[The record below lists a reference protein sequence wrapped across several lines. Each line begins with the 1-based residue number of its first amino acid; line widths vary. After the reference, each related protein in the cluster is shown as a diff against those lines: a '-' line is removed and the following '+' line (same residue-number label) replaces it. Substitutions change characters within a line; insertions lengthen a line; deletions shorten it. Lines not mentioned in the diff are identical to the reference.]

1 MTGALSGVRVV
12 DFSRMY
18 AGPFCSMILRE
29 LGAEVIK
36 IEFRE
41 SGDACRTIPPI
52 TEGGEGYIF
61 SILNRGK
68 KSITLEMR
76 EGQGQQIARELLSKS
91 DVLLENFTP
100 GVMDRLN
107 LGWKDVSKLNPG
119 LIYASLSGFGQTGPN
134 AFRAAYDT
142 VAQAMGGLM
151 SVTGFPENPPTKCGP
166 AIADLSG
173 GAYTVIAILAALQH
187 RNSSGRGQRI
197 DISLQDCIWLIT
209 AVETVAPYV
218 LSGRSPGRIGNMH
231 PSIVPWNNYH
241 AKDGY
246 VVICIVTIGQW
257 QKLAEVI
264 GRKDLIEDA
273 DTLSLASRIQ
283 RREELDSIVADWV
296 KDRTVADIQRIMDEA
311 SLPCAPVMD
320 TEKLIND
327 PHILDRRMVVD
338 VEQMISGPLKMPG
351 SVFKLSATPGDPTA
365 PAPFLGEHNSEIYGG
380 LLGYSEE
387 KIEEL
392 LTKGII

>member
-1 MTGALSGVRVV
+1 
-12 DFSRMY
+12 
-18 AGPFCSMILRE
+18 MILRE

-76 EGQGQQIARELLSKS
+76 DEEGQRIARELIKRS

-107 LGWKDVSKLNPG
+107 LGWKDVSELNSR
-119 LIYASLSGFGQTGPN
+119 IVYASLSGFGQTGPN
-134 AFRAAYDT
+134 AGRAAYDT

-187 RNSSGRGQRI
+187 RNSSGRGQRV
-197 DISLQDCIWLIT
+197 DVSLQDCIWLMT
-209 AVETVAPYV
+209 AVETLAPYV
-218 LSGRSPGRIGNMH
+218 LSGHSAGRIGNMH
-231 PSIVPWNNYH
+231 PSIVPWNNYR

-246 VVICIVTIGQW
+246 IVLCVVTIGQW

-264 GRKDLIEDA
+264 GRTDLIEDP
-273 DTLSLASRIQ
+273 DTLSLASRAE
-283 RREELDSIVADWV
+283 RREELDMIVADWV
-296 KDRTVADIQRIMDEA
+296 KGRTVADIQKIMDEA

-320 TEKLIND
+320 TERLIND
-327 PHILDRRMVVD
+327 PHIGSRQMVVD

-351 SVFKLSATPGDPTA
+351 TVFKLSATPGDPSE
-365 PAPFLGEHNSEIYGG
+365 PAPFLGEHNIEIYGG
-380 LLGYSEE
+380 LLGYSEA

-392 LTKGII
+392 IGQGII

>member
-1 MTGALSGVRVV
+1 MPGALSGVRVV

-18 AGPFCSMILRE
+18 AGPYCSMILRE

-52 TEGGEGYIF
+52 TEGGEGYVF

-68 KSITLEMR
+68 KSITLELKDE
-76 EGQGQQIARELLSKS
+76 EGQEIARGLVKKS

-100 GVMDRLN
+100 GVMDRLG
-107 LGWKDVSKLNPG
+107 LGYSEVSKLNPR

-134 AFRAAYDT
+134 ASRAAYDT

-166 AIADLSG
+166 AVADLSG
-173 GAYTVIAILAALQH
+173 GAYTVIAIMAALQH
-187 RNSSGRGQRI
+187 RTTSGQGQRV
-197 DISLQDCIWLIT
+197 DVSLQDCIWLMT
-209 AVETVAPYV
+209 AVETLAPYV
-218 LSGRSPGRIGNMH
+218 LSGHSAGRIGNMH
-231 PSIVPWNNYH
+231 PSIVPWNNYR
-241 AKDGY
+241 ASDGY
-246 VVICIVTIGQW
+246 IVLCIVTVGQW
-257 QKLAEVI
+257 QKMAEVI
-264 GRKDLIEDA
+264 GKPELVQDPESLP
-273 DTLSLASRIQ
+273 LASRVL
-283 RREELDSIVADWV
+283 RRSELDNLVADWV
-296 KDRTVADIQRIMDEA
+296 KGRTVAEIQKLMDEA

-320 TEKLIND
+320 TGQLVND
-327 PHILDRRMVVD
+327 PHIQSRQMVVD
-338 VEQMISGPLKMPG
+338 VEQMLSGPLKMPG
-351 SVFKLSATPGDPTA
+351 SVFKLSATPGDPLA
-365 PAPFLGEHNSEIYGG
+365 PAPFLGEHNSEVYSG

-392 LTKGII
+392 MVREII

>member
-1 MTGALSGVRVV
+1 MPEALSGVRVV

-18 AGPFCSMILRE
+18 AGPYCSMILRE

-52 TEGGEGYIF
+52 TEGGEGYVF

-68 KSITLEMR
+68 KSITLELR
-76 EGQGQQIARELLSKS
+76 EKEGQEIARGLIKQS
-91 DVLLENFTP
+91 DILLENFTP
-100 GVMDRLN
+100 GVMDRLG
-107 LGWKDVSKLNPG
+107 LGYDKVSNLNPR

-134 AFRAAYDT
+134 ASRAAYDT

-173 GAYTVIAILAALQH
+173 GANTVIAILAALQH
-187 RNSSGRGQRI
+187 RNSSGQGQRV
-197 DISLQDCIWLIT
+197 DVSLQDCIWLIT
-209 AVETVAPYV
+209 AVETLAPYA
-218 LSGRSPGRIGNMH
+218 LSGHSAGRIGNMH

-246 VVICIVTIGQW
+246 IVLCIVTIGQW
-257 QKLAEVI
+257 QKMAEVI
-264 GRKDLIEDA
+264 GRPDLIENP
-273 DTLSLASRIQ
+273 DTLPLASRVQ
-283 RREELDSIVADWV
+283 RREELDCIVADWV
-296 KDRTVADIQRIMDEA
+296 KGRTVAEIQRIMDEA

-320 TEKLIND
+320 TGQLVND
-327 PHILDRRMVVD
+327 PHIQSRRMVVEVD
-338 VEQMISGPLKMPG
+338 QMLSGPLKMPG
-351 SVFKLSATPGDPTA
+351 SVYKLSATPGNPLM
-365 PAPFLGEHNSEIYGG
+365 PAPFLGEHNSEIYKG

-387 KIEEL
+387 KVEEL
-392 LTKGII
+392 MEREII

>member
-119 LIYASLSGFGQTGPN
+119 LIYASLSGFGQTGPH